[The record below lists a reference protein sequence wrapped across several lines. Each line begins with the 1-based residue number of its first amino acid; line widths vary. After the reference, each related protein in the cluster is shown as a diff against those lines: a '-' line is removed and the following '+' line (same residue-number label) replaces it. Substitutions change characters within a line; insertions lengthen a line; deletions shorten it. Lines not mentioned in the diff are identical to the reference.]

1 MDFAETYVMN
11 SCVEI
16 INSLLKSMDCLSAPI
31 ETLTDL
37 KDGSVLV
44 EIMESFDNAFDLYF
58 DRKTNYSFIK
68 SWLKRQ
74 GIDLGPKRSVNEILN
89 SSEKAHITMLCYA
102 IATVFIKNETYLK
115 KKFKSYRL
123 NVSKS
128 ALICITL
135 YTKWKLCEEEVEVKE
150 MAILKQNHRL
160 DIILNDCQSVQK
172 QNNDLVDEVAKLRTR
187 ITELQNEMKK
197 KDEEHKIMVARL
209 IAELSHKKFEQM
221 TKSFEYNL

>member
-1 MDFAETYVMN
+1 MDFAETYVLN
-11 SCVEI
+11 SCCEI

-31 ETLTDL
+31 DSLSDL

-58 DRKTNYSFIK
+58 NRKTNYSFIK

-74 GIDLGPKRSVNEILN
+74 GIDLGPKRSVSEILVTG
-89 SSEKAHITMLCYA
+89 ERAHMTMLCYA

-115 KKFKSYRL
+115 KKFKSYKL

-128 ALICITL
+128 DLLSITL

-150 MAILKQNHRL
+150 MSILKQNHRL
-160 DIILNDCQSVQK
+160 DIIVNDCQSVQK
-172 QNNDLVDEVAKLRTR
+172 QNNDLIDEVAKLKAS

-197 KDEEHKIMVARL
+197 KEEEHKIRVARL
-209 IAELSHKKFEQM
+209 IAELSARKFEQM